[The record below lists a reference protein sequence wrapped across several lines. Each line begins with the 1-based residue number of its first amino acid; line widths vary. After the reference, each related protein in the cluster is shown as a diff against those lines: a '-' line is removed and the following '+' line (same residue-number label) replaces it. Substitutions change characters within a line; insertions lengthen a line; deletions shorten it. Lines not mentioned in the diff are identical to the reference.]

1 VSSPL
6 AATLPDAFEAQ
17 VERTPGIVAIRTRN
31 EEITYA
37 ELNAR
42 ANRAGRAIADRELD
56 ATRPAAILLSP
67 GAAAIAGVYAGLKA
81 GFPVLS
87 LDPAS
92 PPERHA
98 VILRDANAGVLVV
111 DGKTAPG
118 GRDAAAETGIPVVDL
133 SDGSRTFSD
142 GNLGLPID
150 PDAPAAIVYT
160 SGSTGSPKGVYR
172 THRIQ
177 LRGPTLEP
185 RRFDGHP
192 GDRQLMLSGTSFAN
206 ASGAL
211 YNALLSGAT
220 LYPFAIED
228 GLSALVSWMLS
239 ERITRYR
246 SVPGLFREVMRSAG
260 NTRFPDVRAVH
271 LGGDAVFRRDFQLFR
286 DHFGDDCKV
295 RLSLGMSEATGAASR
310 ELDGRSDPGIDD
322 PLPVGYPAA
331 GVEVRLVDEE
341 GNEVPQGEVGEI
353 EIASRNLP
361 LGYWRNPDLTAQR
374 YRDDPRGGG
383 WRRFLSRDLGRRM
396 PDGQL
401 QHRGRADFQA
411 KIRGQRVDA
420 TEVEAIL
427 RSVPTVV
434 DAAVV
439 PRGEAEEL
447 RLVAYLALD
456 RASPPTRS
464 ELRRTLRA
472 RVPEA
477 AVPAAYVFLDS
488 LPRTANGKT
497 DRRALPAPSPDDYGD
512 AVASRPPAD
521 SFEDGL
527 LEIWRTILPAR
538 VEGVGDSFFD
548 LGGDSLR
555 AAELLAAVERRFGRT
570 FSLPALLDHPTI
582 ESLAA
587 AIRGDVRPRA
597 YGELLVALRT
607 SGSRSPFFCVPG
619 GNGPG
624 FNFRT
629 IARLLGDDQPFYAFH
644 VATEIGHSLP
654 ETMTGW
660 ALRFLDETLRI
671 QPRGPYRLGG
681 HSFGGHVAYEM
692 ARLLHERGETV
703 EFVALLDTYAPGYP
717 VRGTPLQQNVGRW
730 ASFFKRPLSAKVEA
744 VRRRIRRARR
754 RDRVGGAMTGYAPR
768 PFAVPLVLFRAAER
782 DERIGLSFD
791 DPDNGWRAI
800 AGERLRTHRVAGS
813 HDTLIEGEGAAEI
826 ARWLSLY
833 LSGGAE
839 TLTGRATG
847 SPRAGTADAPTP
859 AAS

>member
-1 VSSPL
+1 MTGL
-6 AATLPDAFEAQ
+6 ATTLPDAFEAQ
-17 VERTPGIVAIRTRN
+17 VGRTPGIVALRTRA

-42 ANRAGRAIADRELD
+42 ANRLARAIADRELD
-56 ATRPAAILLSP
+56 AARPAAILLSP
-67 GAAAIAGVYAGLKA
+67 GAPAITGVYAGLKA

-92 PPERHA
+92 PPERHGA
-98 VILRDANAGVLVV
+98 ILRDAAAGVLVV
-111 DGKTAPG
+111 DRRTGEG
-118 GRDAAAETGIPVVDL
+118 GRRAAAEIGIPVVDA
-133 SDGSRTFSD
+133 SDVARSFSEA
-142 GNLGLPID
+142 NLGLPID
-150 PDAPAAIVYT
+150 ADAPATIVYT

-172 THRIQ
+172 THRVQ

-185 RRFDGHP
+185 RRLDGYP

-220 LYPFAIED
+220 LYPFSIDD

-246 SVPGLFREVMRSAG
+246 SVPGLFREVMRAAG
-260 NTRFPDVRAVH
+260 DTSFPDVRAVH
-271 LGGDAVFRRDFQLFR
+271 LGGDAVFRRDFELFR
-286 DHFGDDCKV
+286 RHFGDECKV
-295 RLSLGMSEATGAASR
+295 RLSLGMAEATGAASR
-310 ELDGRSDPGIDD
+310 ELDARCDSGVED
-322 PLPVGYPAA
+322 PLPVGFPAE
-331 GVEVRLVDEE
+331 GVEVRLVDQE
-341 GNEVPQGEVGEI
+341 GAEVPPGELGEI

-361 LGYWRNPDLTAQR
+361 LGYWRNPELTAAR

-420 TEVEAIL
+420 TEVESIL
-427 RSVPTVV
+427 RTVPAVV

-439 PRGEAEEL
+439 PRGEAEDL
-447 RLVAYLALD
+447 RLVAYLALGRED
-456 RASPPTRS
+456 PPRRAD
-464 ELRRTLRA
+464 LRRALRA

-477 AVPAAYVFLDS
+477 AVPAAYVYLDS

-521 SFEDGL
+521 AVEEAL
-527 LEIWRTILPAR
+527 LEIWRGILPAR
-538 VEGVGDSFFD
+538 VEGVGESFFD

-555 AAELLAAVERRFGRT
+555 AAELLAAVERRFGRA

-582 ESLAA
+582 ETLAA
-587 AIRGDVRPRA
+587 AIRDGSGPRA
-597 YGELLVALRT
+597 EGELLVALRAT
-607 SGSRSPFFCVPG
+607 GSRLPFFCVPG

-644 VATEIGHSLP
+644 VATEIGHALP

-660 ALRFLDETLRI
+660 AERFLDETLRI

-692 ARLLHERGETV
+692 ARILHERGETV

-730 ASFFKRPLSAKVEA
+730 ASFLKRPFSAKMEA
-744 VRRRIRRARR
+744 VRRQVRRARR
-754 RDRVGGAMTGYAPR
+754 RERVGPAMSGYAPR
-768 PFAVPLVLFRAAER
+768 PFVIPLVLFRATER

-800 AGERLRTHRVAGS
+800 AGERLQTHRVAGS
-813 HDTLIEGEGAAEI
+813 HDTLIEGPGAAEI
-826 ARWLSLY
+826 ARWLSVY
-833 LSGGAE
+833 LTEGVGKV
-839 TLTGRATG
+839 TGRGAA
-847 SPRAGTADAPTP
+847 SLRDDTAAAPSP